1 MARAYGWN
9 AKLLLAFEATYG
21 TAPNSGAYKLTPFV
35 SCDLDSAQGL
45 IASNVLGLGR
55 DPTQPYQDVI
65 NVDGDIV
72 VPMDLRNIGNW
83 LKAVFGAPTTT
94 ADEDVYTHVF
104 ASGGTSLP
112 SLALELG
119 LPEIPDFPLFT
130 GVRANS
136 IAFNFQRS
144 GEAQATIN
152 LIGQGETAQAATKDA
167 DPDVAVYTRFSQF
180 QGSVRQG
187 GTLLGN
193 VTTASVTYSNNL
205 ERVETIRSDGKL
217 DGVDPG
223 VAALTGSLAV
233 RYADTTLMSA
243 ARAGTPIDLEL
254 SYTLDASNRLVIDC
268 HEVYLPKPKRSVSGP
283 GGIEASYDFQ
293 GAKDAVVGNMVEVTL
308 INDVAS
314 Y

>member
-9 AKLLLAFEATYG
+9 AKLLLAFETTYG
-21 TAPNSGAYKLTPFV
+21 TAPAAGDYKLTPFV

-72 VPMDLRNIGNW
+72 VPMDVRNIGNW
-83 LKAVFGAPTTT
+83 LKAVFGSPTTT
-94 ADEDVYTHVF
+94 GEEEPYTHVF

-112 SLALELG
+112 SMALELG

-144 GEAQATIN
+144 GEAQATVN
-152 LIGQGETAQAATKDA
+152 LIGQGETAQTVTKDTT
-167 DPDVAVYTRFSQF
+167 PDELVYTRISQF
-180 QGSVRQG
+180 QGSVKKG
-187 GTLLGN
+187 GVLLGN
-193 VTTASVTYSNNL
+193 VTSASVTYNNNL

-223 VAALTGSLAV
+223 VTALTGSLAV
-233 RYADTTLMSA
+233 RYADTA
-243 ARAGTPIDLEL
+243 
-254 SYTLDASNRLVIDC
+254 
-268 HEVYLPKPKRSVSGP
+268 
-283 GGIEASYDFQ
+283 
-293 GAKDAVVGNMVEVTL
+293 
-308 INDVAS
+308 
-314 Y
+314 

>member
-9 AKLLLAFEATYG
+9 AKMLLGFEAVYG
-21 TAPNSGAYKLTPFV
+21 TPPAAGAYFLTPFV

-72 VPMDLRNIGNW
+72 VPMDVRNIGNW

-94 ADEDVYTHVF
+94 GTDPYTHVF
-104 ASGGTSLP
+104 ASGKTSLP
-112 SLALELG
+112 SMALELG

-152 LIGQGETAQAATKDA
+152 LIGQGEVAQVATKDNA
-167 DPDVAVYTRFSQF
+167 PEEMVYTRISQF
-180 QGSVRQG
+180 QGSVKKG
-187 GTLLGN
+187 GVLLGN
-193 VTTASVTYSNNL
+193 VTSASVTYSNNL

-233 RYADTTLMSA
+233 RYADTALMDA

-254 SYTLDASNRLVIDC
+254 SYIIDADNKLVITC

-293 GAKDAVVGNMVEVTL
+293 GAKDAVIGNMVDVTL
-308 INDVAS
+308 TNDVTS

>member
-9 AKLLLAFEATYG
+9 AKLLLGFEAVYG
-21 TAPNSGAYKLTPFV
+21 TPPVAGAYYLTPFV

-72 VPMDLRNIGNW
+72 VPMDVRNIGNW
-83 LKAVFGAPTTT
+83 LKAVFGAPTTIGT
-94 ADEDVYTHVF
+94 DPYTHAF
-104 ASGGTSLP
+104 ASGKTSLP

-119 LPEIPDFPLFT
+119 LPDIPDFPLFT

-152 LIGQGETAQAATKDA
+152 LIGQGDIAQVVTKDNA
-167 DPDVAVYTRFSQF
+167 PNEMVYTRISQF
-180 QGSVRQG
+180 QGSVKKG
-187 GTLLGN
+187 GVLLGN
-193 VTTASVTYSNNL
+193 VTSASVTYSNNL

-233 RYADTTLMSA
+233 RYADTTLMDA

-254 SYTLDASNRLVIDC
+254 SYVIDADNKLVITC

-293 GAKDAVVGNMVEVTL
+293 GAKDALLGNMVDVTL
-308 INDVAS
+308 TNDVTS